1 MAARFIL
8 SLDCEGKWGVADHL
22 GPFERETLSDARL
35 RTAYGDL
42 LRLLDRFRIPATFA
56 FVGLF
61 GESRA
66 ALHALLPELEQLAE
80 QADYLATALAGV
92 RDGDG
97 DGWHGDWAVAAAADA
112 GHEIALH
119 GVTHVPWTSVPRAFA
134 AAELALVP
142 KLSSAVR
149 EAKTFIYPRNR
160 VAYPDLLASHGIA
173 GYRLAKPK
181 QPRALALL
189 DEVNLLAPPD
199 PDPEPVVGE
208 PVRIPAGHFVNWQ
221 HGARRI
227 VPRRLSLM
235 RVEAMLDRAQASGGV
250 VHLWL
255 HPENLASAPKTF
267 DLLAAIVAA
276 VARRRDAGR
285 CEVLTQIAYVR
296 SRSPAANG

>member
-22 GPFERETLSDARL
+22 GPSEQETLSEARL
-35 RTAYGDL
+35 RTAYGEL
-42 LRLLDRFRIPATFA
+42 LRLLDRFGIPATFA

-66 ALHALLPELEQLAE
+66 ALQALVPELEPLAE
-80 QADYLATALAGV
+80 QAGYLATALEGI
-92 RDGDG
+92 GDG
-97 DGWHGDWAVAAAADA
+97 DGWHGDWAVAAAAEA

-119 GVTHVPWTSVPRAFA
+119 GVTHVPWTSVARAFA

-149 EAKTFIYPRNR
+149 EAQTFIYPRNR
-160 VAYPDLLASHGIA
+160 VAYPDLLAEHGIV

-181 QPRALALL
+181 RPRALTLL
-189 DEVNLLAPPD
+189 DEFNLLAPPE
-199 PDPEPVVGE
+199 PDPAPVAGE
-208 PVRIPAGHFVNWQ
+208 PVRIPAGYFVNWQ
-221 HGARRI
+221 HGARKI
-227 VPRRLSLM
+227 VPRSLSLM
-235 RVEAMLDRAQASGGV
+235 RAEAMLDRAQARGGV

-267 DLLAAIVAA
+267 ELLAAIIAA

-285 CEVLTQIAYVR
+285 CEALTQIAYVR